1 MTVIGKLSSAERL
14 INASRKANFNLREYA
29 TKTGYSISGVRLNG
43 TVLGEKS
50 ASLKIL
56 VHDSWKKA
64 IFAVVKSGKILGAK
78 NLKGNYNK
86 LSENIMGILEKLSAK
101 GKITKAE
108 ADFGIDM
115 LPLKRR

>member
-29 TKTGYSISGVRLNG
+29 TETGYSISGVRLNG

-56 VHDSWKKA
+56 IHDSWKKA

-78 NLKGNYNK
+78 NLKGNYNI
-86 LSENIMGILEKLSAK
+86 LSENIMGILERLSAK
-101 GKITKAE
+101 GKITKEE